1 MTTTADRYFARTGV
15 DPLTEAFDTPVVFAQ
30 AKAVSSEAVTAAP
43 ESDPVA
49 KMKAAMPAHAI
60 RIFDALQAAKDD
72 PEARAAIE
80 ATLPPHALRAL
91 VSLEAAIRAAK
102 DNAAQVSQ
110 VTGSEF
116 ATPPAMRASHV
127 SGNREQSRGDASRP
141 VRPASSVSD
150 ATAASREWRE
160 VAGNVSRTVKTRPLA
175 IYVHFPFCGARCSF
189 CPFYRYADPADWRP
203 YRDALLREIDLAA
216 APLMAL
222 PAVEPARAVYFGG
235 GTPSDLPAEALAEL
249 ILHIRKILPVAG
261 DAEITIE
268 GRPSSFDGEKIAAC
282 RAAGAT
288 RFSLGVQTFD
298 GGVRRAVGR
307 RFDSVELIG
316 RLREIGDA
324 AGRPAGGEGGAPV
337 IVDLIYGLPG
347 QTDASWEHDLA
358 TVLSERAISGVDLYR
373 LKVFPGSPLARQA
386 GSGRAAP
393 ATEAQMARR
402 FARGES
408 VLREAGWVRLSR
420 WHWARPAAAEAS
432 IYNRLAKG
440 EGDIMP
446 LGCGAGG
453 RWHRHGFVNTP
464 GLENWFAAVASGAKP
479 CLGWREPD
487 AEWEEALSAQIEA
500 CRLRPSA
507 WSGASEK
514 SRHEAG
520 RLLEQWRGAGL
531 VTTAWGGE
539 WPLTVAGQYWSDRL
553 LHALQ
558 NVLGKS

>member
-1 MTTTADRYFARTGV
+1 MPTATTTVDRYFARTGV
-15 DPLTEAFDTPVVFAQ
+15 DPLTSAFDLPALPPRGQRRTPP
-30 AKAVSSEAVTAAP
+30 TASAAPTLAP
-43 ESDPVA
+43 ESDPVV

-72 PEARAAIE
+72 PVARAAIE

-91 VSLEAAIRAAK
+91 ASLEEAMKTA
-102 DNAAQVSQ
+102 
-110 VTGSEF
+110 SEKENV
-116 ATPPAMRASHV
+116 AR
-127 SGNREQSRGDASRP
+127 ASRP
-141 VRPASSVSD
+141 LPLFRSGRDARATFDAPA
-150 ATAASREWRE
+150 ARTHEWADV
-160 VAGNVSRTVKTRPLA
+160 VAGTTGGRGGRALA

-216 APLMAL
+216 APLEEL
-222 PAVEPARAVYFGG
+222 PDIEPARAVYFGG
-235 GTPSDLPAEALAEL
+235 GTPSDLPGEALAEL
-249 ILHIRKILPVAG
+249 IARIRERLPVAD

-268 GRPSSFDGEKIAAC
+268 GRPSSFDGEKIAVC

-307 RFDSVELIG
+307 RLDTAPLIA
-316 RLREIGDA
+316 RLREIGAA
-324 AGRPAGGEGGAPV
+324 AGRAANGEGGAPV

-347 QTDASWEHDLA
+347 QTDASWERDLE
-358 TVLSERAISGVDLYR
+358 TVIAERAVSGVDLYR
-373 LKVFPGSPLARQA
+373 LKIFPGSPLARQA
-386 GSGRAAP
+386 EAGGGGGDGRRVLP
-393 ATEAQMARR
+393 ATEAEMARR
-402 FARGES
+402 FARGEA
-408 VLREAGWVRLSR
+408 VLREAGWTRLSR
-420 WHWARPAAAEAS
+420 WHWARPGAAEAS
-432 IYNRLAKG
+432 VYNRLAKG
-440 EGDIMP
+440 EGDIVP

-453 RWHRHGFVNTP
+453 RWQRHGFVNTP
-464 GLENWFAAVASGAKP
+464 GLDGWFAAVGNGSKP
-479 CLGWREPD
+479 CLGWREPGP
-487 AEWEEALSAQIEA
+487 EWEELLSAQIET
-500 CRLRPSA
+500 CRLAPAA
-507 WSGASEK
+507 WRGVSGEA
-514 SRHEAG
+514 RREAG